1 MVMTLPKIYLHER
14 LPRWRTWT
22 QQMAF
27 QHDRTLMNFRGRLS
41 SHLLFVM
48 YLSKISRRDRSER
61 SSFEYTCKMSCHN
74 EACLESYLCKMSL
87 NIFFMCTSPEHH
99 GDIFCFL
106 GDEYTLQSKSTCH
119 KLSVRCMPSSFR
131 AKTFPSS
138 DSKKKLAGGGHYEDD
153 SSGKFIMTSFM
164 KSRWKHNLFQTL
176 YCDNLS
182 EEPYP
187 DSCYQPFGK
196 VDFFRR
202 LKGYFR
208 CSRPVRP
215 SIPMTHEHN
224 NTGNVFRTF

>member
-1 MVMTLPKIYLHER
+1 
-14 LPRWRTWT
+14 
-22 QQMAF
+22 
-27 QHDRTLMNFRGRLS
+27 
-41 SHLLFVM
+41 M

-74 EACLESYLCKMSL
+74 EACLENYLCKMSS

-106 GDEYTLQSKSTCH
+106 GDQYTLQSKSTCH
-119 KLSVRCMPSSFR
+119 KLSVRCKPSSFR

-215 SIPMTHEHN
+215 SIPMSTITQETSFELFMDSGNNNSQICVSESHLVSKLCHFCDINFKFSAVVEHN
-224 NTGNVFRTF
+224 IRSDLRW